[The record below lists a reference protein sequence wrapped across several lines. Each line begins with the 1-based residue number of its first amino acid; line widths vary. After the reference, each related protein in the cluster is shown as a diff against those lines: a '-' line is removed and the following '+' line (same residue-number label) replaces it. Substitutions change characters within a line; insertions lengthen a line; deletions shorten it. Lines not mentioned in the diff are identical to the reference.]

1 MEEEER
7 RRAEEN
13 RRERNQKIKEKRRR
27 NLTSTVSVQ
36 VNYRTNGM
44 CGEGHIG
51 VFKGSQVSQGGGLVF
66 VTILLLKCIMTCVS

>member
-7 RRAEEN
+7 RRVEEN
-13 RRERNQKIKEKRRR
+13 RRERNQKKKEKRRR

-36 VNYRTNGM
+36 VYYITNGM

-51 VFKGSQVSQGGGLVF
+51 VF
-66 VTILLLKCIMTCVS
+66 